1 MVYKFFDKKSSG
13 SRFKSEIMSNPE
25 LAGKLHK
32 PIIKKFEKRKVY
44 LSFKESIW
52 GGDLAD
58 MQLISKLIKIK
69 EFDFYYAYLIL
80 TVNMHWLFPWKI
92 KEGITITKAFQEIYK
107 NK

>member
-13 SRFKSEIMSNPE
+13 SRFKIEIMSNPE

-52 GGDLAD
+52 GGDLTD
-58 MQLISKLIKIK
+58 MQLIKK
-69 EFDFYYAYLIL
+69 
-80 TVNMHWLFPWKI
+80 VN
-92 KEGITITKAFQEIYK
+92 K
-107 NK
+107 NKGVRFGLCIFDTYIKYALVVPLKDKRRYYNY